1 MTDPNPNIHVL
12 LIGIDYYTP
21 NKWYKSLRGAVR
33 DIHLVDTVLQQTLK
47 SRLKR
52 VHRLLSPNPEEPN
65 PSVAQEV
72 QEPTY
77 ENIVNAFKTITDE
90 AQPGELVY
98 IHYSGHGGQATTI
111 YPELK
116 QGIDQ
121 NDEGIVPA
129 DIGDQEGRYLR
140 DVEITTLLKRMTDK
154 SLIVTV
160 VLDSCHSGG
169 ATRGDAQIRSSELG
183 VDPTPRSAESL
194 VAPREEL
201 LRNWQALSQ
210 GRGIGVAGL
219 PLARD
224 YVLLAAC
231 RSNEYAY
238 EYPVNG
244 SDRHGAL
251 TYWMVDTLTSSATK
265 GQPLTYKLLHDRINA
280 QIQSKF
286 PQQLP
291 MLLGESARL
300 VFGSDRWSTPYTV
313 QVIKVQPE
321 IILNAGMAQ
330 GLSQGTQFS
339 VYPLSTTDFTDKTK
353 QVAIVEITKVEGGN
367 SSAKVL
373 QPEEGGIEINGAIES
388 GAPAIMVSAPV
399 ELIQRVRLVIDKEAG
414 NAENQ
419 LPIALVSR
427 QAAALEKVRQA
438 LADNGWIVET
448 KSGEADR
455 YQVAVGRSGEYEIC
469 TQSVIANLRPP
480 LSIDDPN
487 AAVAVVQRLVH
498 LAKYQAVQS
507 LDNPGSKLAQ
517 ALEVELLTED
527 EQPFAEPGNPTIN
540 TGDIVCLRVRNKGNQ
555 PLKVAVLDLEPT
567 WAISQIPLD
576 GLESA
581 FFNLPRG
588 AVQDVKL
595 SLVLPED
602 GQYKEAKETLKVF
615 AIQNGLAD
623 FRWLTLP
630 ALDKQP
636 ESRGNSLNEE
646 LDGMRGEAV
655 MRGGEPEGINPL
667 NNLLA
672 AIGAD
677 LDQAP
682 SNTRAA
688 RIVTDPKNEW
698 VTQQI
703 QIVVL
708 SQDS

>member
-1 MTDPNPNIHVL
+1 MTEPNPNIHVL

-65 PSVAQEV
+65 PLVAQEV

-77 ENIVNAFKTITDE
+77 KNIVNAFKTITDE
-90 AQPGELVY
+90 AQRGELVY

-116 QGIDQ
+116 HGVDQ

-154 SLIVTV
+154 GLIVTV

-183 VDPTPRSAESL
+183 VDSTPRAAESL

-201 LRNWQALSQ
+201 LRNWQALNQ
-210 GRGIGVAGL
+210 GRGVGVAGL
-219 PLARD
+219 PQARD

-291 MLLGESARL
+291 MLLGESDRL
-300 VFGSDRWSTPYTV
+300 VFGNDRWSTPYTV
-313 QVIKVQPE
+313 QVIKTQPA
-321 IILNAGMAQ
+321 ITLNAGMAQ
-330 GLSQGTQFS
+330 GLSKGTQFS
-339 VYPLSTTDFTDKTK
+339 IYPLSTTDFTGKTK
-353 QVAIVEITKVEGGN
+353 QVAIVEITNVEGGS
-367 SSAKVL
+367 SSARVL
-373 QPEEGGIEINGAIES
+373 QPEEGGITVNGTIEP
-388 GAPAIMVSAPV
+388 GAPAIMVAAPV
-399 ELIQRVRLVIDKEAG
+399 DLIQRVRLVVDKAVG
-414 NAENQ
+414 DAEHQ
-419 LPIALVSR
+419 LPPPLIDR
-427 QAAALEKVRQA
+427 QAAALEAVRQA
-438 LADNGWIVET
+438 LAGNGWVVEMQP
-448 KSGEADR
+448 GEADR

-480 LSIDDPN
+480 LSIDDPEV
-487 AAVAVVQRLVH
+487 AATVVQRLVH

-527 EQPFAEPGNPTIN
+527 EQPFSEPGNPTIN

-576 GLESA
+576 GLEAA
-581 FFNLPRG
+581 FFNLPRS
-588 AVQDVKL
+588 AVQDIKL

-602 GQYKEAKETLKVF
+602 RQYKEARETLKVF

-630 ALDKQP
+630 PLDEHFTSK
-636 ESRGNSLNEE
+636 GTSLNEGLKKMIDE
-646 LDGMRGEAV
+646 PVTRGV
-655 MRGGEPEGINPL
+655 EPESINPL

-708 SQDS
+708 SKDS

>member
-1 MTDPNPNIHVL
+1 MTKQAPNIYVL

-21 NKWYKSLRGAVR
+21 NRWYKSLKGAVR
-33 DIHLVDTVLQQTLK
+33 DINLVNTVLEKTLK
-47 SRLKR
+47 NQLKR
-52 VHRLLSPNPEEPN
+52 VHRLLSPNPEEPA
-65 PSVAQEV
+65 PTEVKEAQK
-72 QEPTY
+72 PTY
-77 ENIVNAFKTITDE
+77 ENIVNTFKTITDE
-90 AQPGELVY
+90 AAPGELVY

-116 QGIDQ
+116 QGVDQ
-121 NDEGIVPA
+121 NDEGIVPM

-154 SLIVTV
+154 GLVVTV
-160 VLDSCHSGG
+160 ILDSCHSGG

-183 VDPTPRSAESL
+183 VDTTERSAESL
-194 VAPREEL
+194 VASREEL
-201 LRNWQALSQ
+201 LSNWREQAE
-210 GRGIGVAGL
+210 RGIGVAGL
-219 PLARD
+219 PQAKD

-231 RSNEYAY
+231 RSNEFAY

-291 MLLGESARL
+291 MILGESSRL
-300 VFGSDRWSTPYTV
+300 VFGSEIWSTPYTV

-321 IILNAGMAQ
+321 ITLNAGMAQ
-330 GLSQGTQFS
+330 GLSKGTQFS
-339 VYPLSTTDFTDKTK
+339 IYPLSTTDFTDKTK
-353 QVAIVEITKVEGGN
+353 QVAIVEVTSVAGGG
-367 SSAKVL
+367 SSARVL
-373 QPEEGGIEINGAIES
+373 QPEEGGIAINGTIES
-388 GAPAIMVSAPV
+388 GAPAVMVSAPV
-399 ELIQRVRLVIDKEAG
+399 DLVQRVRLVVDKEPG

-419 LPIALVSR
+419 LPPNLVSR
-427 QAAALEKVRQA
+427 QKEALENVRQA
-438 LADNGWIVET
+438 LAGNGWVLEM
-448 KSGEADR
+448 KQGEVDR
-455 YQVAVGRSGEYEIC
+455 YQLAVGRSGEYEIC
-469 TQSVIANLRPP
+469 TQSVIENLRPA

-487 AAVAVVQRLVH
+487 AATTVVQRLVH

-517 ALEVELLTED
+517 ALEVELLTAD
-527 EQPFAEPGNPTIN
+527 EKPFAEPGNPTIT
-540 TGDIVCLRVRNKGNQ
+540 TGDIVCLRVKNKGNQ

-602 GQYKEAKETLKVF
+602 GQYQEAKETIKVF
-615 AIQNGLAD
+615 AVQNGLAD

-630 ALDKQP
+630 ALDEQP
-636 ESRGNSLNEE
+636 ESRGNSLNQQLEG
-646 LDGMRGEAV
+646 LKGEIT
-655 MRGGEPEGINPL
+655 RGGEPEDINPL

-677 LDQAP
+677 LEQP
-682 SNTRAA
+682 PLPTTRAA
-688 RIVTDPKNEW
+688 RVVTNPKDEW

-703 QIVVL
+703 QIVVK
-708 SQDS
+708 Q

>member
-1 MTDPNPNIHVL
+1 MTEPNPNIHVL

-52 VHRLLSPNPEEPN
+52 IYRLLSPNPEEPH
-65 PSVAQEV
+65 PSVAQGV

-90 AQPGELVY
+90 SEPGELVY

-116 QGIDQ
+116 QGFEQ

-154 SLIVTV
+154 GLIVTV

-183 VDPTPRSAESL
+183 VDPTPRSTESL

-201 LRNWQALSQ
+201 LHNWRELTQ
-210 GRGIGVAGL
+210 GSDVGVAGL
-219 PLARD
+219 PQARD
-224 YVLLAAC
+224 YVLIAAC

-291 MLLGESARL
+291 MLLGESDRL

-313 QVIKVQPE
+313 QVIKAQPV
-321 IILNAGMAQ
+321 ITLNAGMAQ
-330 GLSQGTQFS
+330 GLSKGTQFS
-339 VYPLSTTDFTDKTK
+339 IYPLSTTDFTDKTK
-353 QVAIVEITKVEGGN
+353 QVAIVEITNVEGG
-367 SSAKVL
+367 SASARVL
-373 QPEEGGIEINGAIES
+373 QPEEGGIAANGTIEP
-388 GAPAIMVSAPV
+388 GAPAIMVAAPV
-399 ELIQRVRLVIDKEAG
+399 DLIQRVRLVLDKAAG
-414 NAENQ
+414 DAEHQ
-419 LPIALVSR
+419 LPLPLVGK
-427 QAAALEKVRQA
+427 QAAALAAVQQA
-438 LADNGWIVET
+438 LAGNGWVVEM
-448 KSGEADR
+448 KEGEVDR

-469 TQSVIANLRPP
+469 TQSVIANLRPA

-487 AAVAVVQRLVH
+487 AAATVVQRLVH

-527 EQPFAEPGNPTIN
+527 EQPFVEPGNPTIN
-540 TGDIVCLRVRNKGNQ
+540 TGDIVCLRVKNKGNQ

-602 GQYKEAKETLKVF
+602 GQYQEAKETLKVF

-630 ALDKQP
+630 ALDEQP
-636 ESRGNSLNEE
+636 ESRGNRLNEKLKE
-646 LDGMRGEAV
+646 MGAQAG
-655 MRGGEPEGINPL
+655 MRGGEPESINPL

-682 SNTRAA
+682 IHTRAA

-708 SQDS
+708 SKDL

>member
-1 MTDPNPNIHVL
+1 MTDQPSNIHVL
-12 LIGIDYYTP
+12 LIGIDYYKP
-21 NKWYKSLRGAVR
+21 NRWYKSLRGAVR
-33 DIHLVDTVLQQTLK
+33 DINLVDTVLQQTLEN
-47 SRLKR
+47 RLKQ
-52 VHRLLSPNPEEPN
+52 VYRLLSPNPEDPAPSEPKE
-65 PSVAQEV
+65 AQP
-72 QEPTY
+72 PTY

-90 AQPGELVY
+90 AEPGELVY
-98 IHYSGHGGQATTI
+98 IHYSGHGGQAATI

-116 QGIDQ
+116 QGDDQ
-121 NDEGIVPA
+121 NDEGIVPM
-129 DIGDQEGRYLR
+129 DIGEQEGRYLR
-140 DVEITTLLKRMTDK
+140 DVEMTTLLKRMTDK
-154 SLIVTV
+154 GLVVTLI
-160 VLDSCHSGG
+160 LDSCHSGG

-183 VDPTPRSAESL
+183 VDTSSRSSESL
-194 VAPREEL
+194 VASREEL
-201 LRNWQALSQ
+201 LSNWRELAQP
-210 GRGIGVAGL
+210 GGIRVAGL
-219 PLARD
+219 PQARD

-291 MLLGESARL
+291 MILGESDRL

-321 IILNAGMAQ
+321 ITLNAGMAQ
-330 GLSQGTQFS
+330 GLSKGTQFS

-353 QVAIVEITKVEGGN
+353 QVAIVEITTVEGG
-367 SSAKVL
+367 SSAVTVL
-373 QPEEGGIEINGAIES
+373 KPEEGGIAVNGAIEP

-399 ELIQRVRLVIDKEAG
+399 DLIQRVRFVTNKEEG
-414 NAENQ
+414 EAEIQ
-419 LPIALVSR
+419 LPANLISR
-427 QAAALEKVRQA
+427 QAEALEKVRQA
-438 LADNGWIVET
+438 LAGNGWAVEM
-448 KSGEADR
+448 KQGEADR

-469 TQSVIANLRPP
+469 AGSVIENLRPS
-480 LSIDDPN
+480 LSIDDPDS
-487 AAVAVVQRLVH
+487 ATAVVQRLVH

-507 LDNPGSKLAQ
+507 LDNPGSQLAQ
-517 ALEVELLTED
+517 SLDVELLTED
-527 EQPFAEPGNPTIN
+527 GKPFAEPRNPTIK
-540 TGDIVCLRVRNKGNQ
+540 TGDIVCLRVKNKGTQ

-595 SLVLPED
+595 SLALPDD
-602 GQYKEAKETLKVF
+602 GQYLEAKETLKVF

-630 ALDKQP
+630 SLDEQP
-636 ESRGNSLNEE
+636 RSRGNSLNEE
-646 LDGMRGEAV
+646 LEKTKAEGGTRGPVE
-655 MRGGEPEGINPL
+655 EINPL

-672 AIGAD
+672 TIGAD
-677 LDQAP
+677 FDQAP
-682 SNTRAA
+682 SNTRSA

-698 VTQQI
+698 VTQQV
-703 QIVVL
+703 QIVVK
-708 SQDS
+708 Q